1 MMSRGIYTS
10 LVFFSMG
17 LLNMNGW
24 DGIMQNH
31 QITRIHH
38 ETISRPKKTSSG
50 ESPLLK
56 LFIYITLP
64 LLNPFILHWL
74 LKHNFTPWILKHVHL
89 NSTIHLK
96 THDYPYLN
104 LRSNTFWHENT
115 HLSWPKTLMTH
126 LNPPWDF
133 PPKTAPTVADRC
145 RPLPTVARAQSTA
158 FSCCASLMT
167 LCFAE
172 AAGKVAMRSAKSWK
186 ARCVLWK
193 NHGKTMENHG
203 KTMGIWKNPW
213 KMLTFARFIVVLEW
227 FLLVWCR
234 ENGVLST
241 F

>member
-1 MMSRGIYTS
+1 
-10 LVFFSMG
+10 
-17 LLNMNGW
+17 
-24 DGIMQNH
+24 MQNH

-145 RPLPTVARAQSTA
+145 RPLPGRNPRRSRAARPWWP
-158 FSCCASLMT
+158 CALPRPPARWR
-167 LCFAE
+167 C
-172 AAGKVAMRSAKSWK
+172 GPRSPERPGVSY
-186 ARCVLWK
+186 
-193 NHGKTMENHG
+193 GKTMEKPWKIMEKPWGFGKTHG
-203 KTMGIWKNPW
+203 KCWR
-213 KMLTFARFIVVLEW
+213 LHVL
-227 FLLVWCR
+227 
-234 ENGVLST
+234 
-241 F
+241 